1 MPNDELKRLMRA
13 EKISQWQIADELGV
27 HENTVLRKLRKELTD
42 SERAQF
48 MQAVESIRAKRK
60 TA

>member
-1 MPNDELKRLMRA
+1 MPNEELKSLLHS
-13 EKISQWQIADELGV
+13 EKIFYWEIADVLGV
-27 HENTVLRKLRKELTD
+27 HENTVLRKLRKELPD